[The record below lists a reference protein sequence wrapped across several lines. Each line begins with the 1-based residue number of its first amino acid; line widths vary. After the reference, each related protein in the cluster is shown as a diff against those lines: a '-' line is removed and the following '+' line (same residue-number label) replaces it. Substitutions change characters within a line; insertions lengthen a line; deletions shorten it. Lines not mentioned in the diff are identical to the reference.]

1 MEKTAGQNRINN
13 MSTLHLIGAL
23 FVMYGHHSAIL
34 GQPMITIFGCLIHA
48 IGVKLIFLIS
58 GYLITKSLWRTKR
71 SRGKATLTYG
81 IKRLGRLYPEYIV
94 CILFAAFIAG
104 PLVTTLSQAEYWA
117 NMPVIKQYIF
127 YNMKLFPIFYLPG
140 VFSEN
145 IYAGVANGSLWTM
158 PVEVVLYL
166 IILAVFLITK
176 NENAR
181 KRIYAVV
188 TAAITI
194 AFLVRIAYFPT
205 LSLVWHGTDWIQ
217 ALNVMPYFFIGG
229 LAYLYHWE
237 RYANVQA
244 AAALFLMFAG
254 GVVFNSAAVSEIISL
269 FVLSYLVISLM
280 LSKEQKLTLPIVQGE
295 YAYGMY
301 LYGFIVQQCMMQY
314 FFKGRVVNFASFH
327 ISFVV
332 CVVITYFIAMFSY
345 KIVYKPFSVLI
356 KKCLS
361 KLG

>member
-1 MEKTAGQNRINN
+1 MEKTVGQNRVNN

-58 GYLITKSLWRTKR
+58 GYLITKSLWRTKG
-71 SRGKATLTYG
+71 SRGKAALTYG

-94 CILFAAFIAG
+94 CVLFAAFVVG

-117 NMPVIKQYIF
+117 NMPVIKQYIS
-127 YNMKLFPIFYLPG
+127 YNLRLFPIFYLPG
-140 VFSEN
+140 VFGGN
-145 IYAGVANGSLWTM
+145 IYSGVTNGSLWTM
-158 PVEVVLYL
+158 PVEVALYL
-166 IILAVFLITK
+166 MILAVFLITK

-181 KRIYAVV
+181 RRIYALV
-188 TAAITI
+188 TVAITA

-205 LSLVWHGTDWIQ
+205 LTLVWHGTDWIQ
-217 ALNVMPYFFIGG
+217 ALNVIPYFFIGG
-229 LAYLYHWE
+229 MAYLYHWE

-244 AAALFLMFAG
+244 AAALFLVFAG
-254 GVVFNSAAVSEIISL
+254 GTVLNNSAASEIICL
-269 FVLSYLVISLM
+269 FVLSYLAVSLM
-280 LSKEQKLTLPIVQGE
+280 LSKEQKLILPIVQGE

-301 LYGFIVQQCMMQY
+301 LYGFIVQQCVMQY
-314 FFKGRVVNFASFH
+314 FFKDRVVNFANFH

-332 CVVITYFIAMFSY
+332 CVIVTYVMAMLSY
-345 KIVYKPFSVLI
+345 KIVYKPFSILI
-356 KKCLS
+356 KKCLQ